1 MTGPGTQGPGDEFRL
16 PDVGEGLDQAEIVE
30 WLVAEGDTVDRDQPL
45 VEILTDKSQ
54 TQLPSPKAGVIKRLG
69 FVEGDMAEVGQ
80 VLVQFQGVD
89 FDADPASVPVTAQ
102 IQTTGGTEQALERR
116 PKASPAVRRR
126 ALDAGIDL
134 ASLNGTG
141 PGGRITVDDLDRAL
155 TVPADAPQVAAST
168 KIPVAQI
175 PPPRPAAN
183 LTLGQMAPGRHQLR
197 GIRRVTAESMTR
209 AIAIP
214 HIHGADEFDAS
225 ALLSGRKRIKD
236 LHPEGAARL
245 TPLAFFV
252 MAVADGLRRY
262 PMINASIDTAL
273 DTALDTAGLDTEGPD
288 TEGPDQKAAGHIDV
302 HEAVNIGIAVATDAG
317 LVVPVIR
324 DADRRSLFDLA
335 EEIHRLTTAAR
346 ERTISTADMQGGTC
360 TITNYGSLGGRFA
373 TPMIRPPE
381 ASIVGFGS
389 IRVRPIVVDGA
400 VAARPTLPISI
411 AVDHRLIDGDLM
423 TAFQEHIIGLLTDPV
438 ALLAR

>member
-1 MTGPGTQGPGDEFRL
+1 MTGPAASGPGDKFRL

-69 FVEGDMAEVGQ
+69 FAEGDMAEVGQ
-80 VLVQFQGVD
+80 ILVE
-89 FDADPASVPVTAQ
+89 FDGDTALTNEAPTNDTQSPSPASVPTDTQ
-102 IQTTGGTEQALERR
+102 NQTPAATLPSGKRR
-116 PKASPAVRRR
+116 PKASPVVRRR
-126 ALDAGIDL
+126 ALDAGVDL
-134 ASLNGTG
+134 TTVDGTG

-155 TVPADAPQVAAST
+155 AVSPATPSTPSTPTAPMPAA
-168 KIPVAQI
+168 
-175 PPPRPAAN
+175 RPAPST
-183 LTLGQMAPGRHQLR
+183 TLGQMTPGRYPLR
-197 GIRRVTAESMTR
+197 GIRRVTAESMTQ
-209 AIAIP
+209 ALAIP

-225 ALLSGRKRIKD
+225 ALLSGRRRIRD
-236 LHPEGAARL
+236 LHPERAARL

-262 PMINASIDTAL
+262 PMINASIDPAPA
-273 DTALDTAGLDTEGPD
+273 DAG
-288 TEGPDQKAAGHIDV
+288 AGHIDV
-302 HEAVNIGIAVATDAG
+302 HEAVHIGIAVATDAG

-324 DADRRSLFDLA
+324 HADRRSLFDLA
-335 EEIHRLTTAAR
+335 DEIHRLTTAAR

-381 ASIVGFGS
+381 AAIVGFGS
-389 IRVRPIVVDGA
+389 IRERPIVVDGS
-400 VAARPTLPISI
+400 VAARPTLPISV

-423 TAFQEHIIGLLTDPV
+423 TAFQEHIIGLLSDPV

>member
-1 MTGPGTQGPGDEFRL
+1 MTGPGDDFRL

-30 WLVAEGDTVDRDQPL
+30 WLVAEGDTVNRDQPL

-80 VLVQFQGVD
+80 VLVEFESTSPAGESQ
-89 FDADPASVPVTAQ
+89 APSPDPAVAPFTAAKVAAPTTSD
-102 IQTTGGTEQALERR
+102 TTGVRR
-116 PKASPAVRRR
+116 PKASPVVRRR
-126 ALDAGIDL
+126 ALDADLDLHSID
-134 ASLNGTG
+134 GTG

-155 TVPADAPQVAAST
+155 ATPA
-168 KIPVAQI
+168 
-175 PPPRPAAN
+175 PPPPQAPTRASAAPAGN
-183 LTLGQMAPGRHQLR
+183 TTLGQMATGRHKLR
-197 GIRRVTAESMTR
+197 GIRRVTAESMTQ
-209 AIAIP
+209 ALAIP

-225 ALLSGRKRIKD
+225 ALLSGRRRIKE
-236 LHPEGAARL
+236 LQPERAARL
-245 TPLAFFV
+245 TPLAFFA
-252 MAVADGLRRY
+252 MAVADGLRRF
-262 PMINASIDTAL
+262 PMINASIDAEA
-273 DTALDTAGLDTEGPD
+273 D
-288 TEGPDQKAAGHIDV
+288 HIDV

-335 EEIHRLTTAAR
+335 DEIHRLTTTAR
-346 ERTISTADMQGGTC
+346 ARTITTADLQGGTC

-389 IRVRPIVVDGA
+389 IRERPCVVDGA

>member
-1 MTGPGTQGPGDEFRL
+1 MTGPGKSGPGDEFRL

-80 VLVQFQGVD
+80 VLVE
-89 FDADPASVPVTAQ
+89 FDTTSTPNTSTPNTSTPTTSTPASVPTNVQARTP
-102 IQTTGGTEQALERR
+102 GETEQAPSRR
-116 PKASPAVRRR
+116 PKASPVVRRR
-126 ALDAGIDL
+126 ALAAGIEL
-134 ASLNGTG
+134 TSLHGTG

-155 TVPADAPQVAAST
+155 TVSSTPPTPPPPASQPTTTPLPVAAPQPASNT
-168 KIPVAQI
+168 
-175 PPPRPAAN
+175 
-183 LTLGQMAPGRHQLR
+183 TLGRMPPGRHQLR
-197 GIRRVTAESMTR
+197 GIRRVTAESMTQ
-209 AIAIP
+209 ALAIP

-225 ALLSGRKRIKD
+225 ALLSGRRRIKD
-236 LHPEGAARL
+236 LRPERAARL

-262 PMINASIDTAL
+262 PMVNASIDT
-273 DTALDTAGLDTEGPD
+273 D
-288 TEGPDQKAAGHIDV
+288 AGHIDV
-302 HEAVNIGIAVATDAG
+302 HDTVNIGIAVATEAG

-335 EEIHRLTTAAR
+335 DEIHRLTTAAR
-346 ERTISTADMQGGTC
+346 ARTISTAEMQGGTS

-389 IRVRPIVVDGA
+389 IRERPTVIDGA
-400 VAARPTLPISI
+400 VVARPTLPISI

-438 ALLAR
+438 ALRSR

>member
-1 MTGPGTQGPGDEFRL
+1 MTGAGPGTHGPGNEFRL

-69 FVEGDMAEVGQ
+69 FAEGDMAEVGQ
-80 VLVQFQGVD
+80 ILVE
-89 FDADPASVPVTAQ
+89 FDGGAPDTTTPPPASVPPNAQ
-102 IQTTGGTEQALERR
+102 IRTSAGTVQTAASQPASNRR
-116 PKASPAVRRR
+116 PKASPVVRRR

-134 ASLNGTG
+134 ASITGTG
-141 PGGRITVDDLDRAL
+141 PGGRITVDDLDRA
-155 TVPADAPQVAAST
+155 VAAPTAAPPST
-168 KIPVAQI
+168 PSTPSAPIAPA
-175 PPPRPAAN
+175 RPAAN
-183 LTLGQMAPGRHQLR
+183 TTLGQMAPGRHQLR
-197 GIRRVTAESMTR
+197 GIRRVTAESMTQ
-209 AIAIP
+209 ALAIP

-225 ALLSGRKRIKD
+225 ALLSGRRRIKD
-236 LHPEGAARL
+236 LQPERAARL

-262 PMINASIDTAL
+262 PMVNASIDTAL
-273 DTALDTAGLDTEGPD
+273 DRADT
-288 TEGPDQKAAGHIDV
+288 GHIEV
-302 HEAVNIGIAVATDAG
+302 HESVHIGIAVATEAG

-335 EEIHRLTTAAR
+335 AEIDRLTSAAR
-346 ERTISTADMQGGTC
+346 ARTISAAEMQGGTC

-381 ASIVGFGS
+381 AAIVGFGS
-389 IRVRPIVVDGA
+389 IRERPIVVDG
-400 VAARPTLPISI
+400 VVVARPTLPISI